1 MDITVLITDYWYI
14 KELHT
19 AKNKKIQQNKLKG
32 IIIKLFFLAVTNF
45 GVLNFSGASHPLL

>member
-1 MDITVLITDYWYI
+1 MQRT
-14 KELHT
+14 
-19 AKNKKIQQNKLKG
+19 KKIQQNKLKG